1 MGAETREGSKAI
13 FSKKLNQP
21 ITHPPH
27 VLSVLLIFLSS
38 EHICNLLHSLHI

>member
-21 ITHPPH
+21 ITHPLH
-27 VLSVLLIFLSS
+27 VFSVLLLYF
-38 EHICNLLHSLHI
+38 